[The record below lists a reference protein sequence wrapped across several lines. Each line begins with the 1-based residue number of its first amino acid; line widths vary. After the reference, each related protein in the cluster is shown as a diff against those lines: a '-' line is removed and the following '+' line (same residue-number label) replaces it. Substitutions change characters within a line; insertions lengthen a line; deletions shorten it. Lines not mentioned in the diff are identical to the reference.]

1 MKKLIMI
8 ISLMMAFS
16 MMAVSAVMASTITL
30 TQNSYSYSNGG
41 EFTATPS
48 VDLAWLLNNYNAK
61 AKIGGGFETFCVEY
75 TEHFNP
81 GGTYNAS
88 ISDRAMNGGV
98 VPAGTGDPVSI
109 GTAYLY
115 SQFAQGIL
123 SGYFSGDRK
132 TNAGQLQLAIWWLE
146 DEYTL
151 STAEQT
157 SNLYLQMV
165 NSMFANAK
173 ADANGAY
180 GVGVLNLTTVD
191 ANGEV
196 VELNQDQLT
205 YDTVPEP
212 ATMLLFGLGLLGLAG
227 IRRKF
232 KG

>member
-8 ISLMMAFS
+8 ISLMVAFS
-16 MMAVSAVMASTITL
+16 LMAVSAVMASTITL
-30 TQNSYSYSNGG
+30 TQNSYSYEIGG

-48 VDLAWLLNNYNAK
+48 ADLAWLLNNYNAT
-61 AKIGGGFETFCVEY
+61 AKIGGGFETFCMEY
-75 TEHFNP
+75 NEHFNP

-88 ISDRAMNGGV
+88 ISGRAMNGGV
-98 VPAGTGDPVSI
+98 LPAGTGDPVSI

-123 SGYFSGDRK
+123 SGYFSGNRQA
-132 TNAGQLQLAIWWLE
+132 NAGQLQFAIWWLE

-151 STAEQT
+151 TLAQQS
-157 SNLYLQMV
+157 SNVYLQMV

-180 GVGVLNLTTVD
+180 GVGVLNLTT
-191 ANGEV
+191 ASGG
-196 VELNQDQLT
+196 LAQDQLV
-205 YDTVPEP
+205 YNPVPEP